1 MKKQLITFLAYFIIG
16 FLSANTIYAQT
27 PEGFMYQAEARNTE
41 GEPIEQ
47 ATLAV
52 KITIRSGYHGGY
64 VVWEGEHEV
73 TTDNY
78 GLFTLTVG
86 EGTGGAYKFTDID
99 WSENTYFLNVMIYDC
114 GAWVD
119 MGTTQFLSVPYA
131 LHAKTV
137 ENIIETDPLYS
148 ASEAVN
154 ITETDIRNLGNLS
167 GINTGDQDISDLATQ
182 AALEDTT
189 SAIRSSIPE
198 VTFYSVGDF
207 AQGGIVFWV
216 DESRQHGL
224 VCAKTDQS
232 METRW
237 HAGTKGSTQA
247 RGMGLF
253 SGEMNTAIIV
263 AAHLAIGDD
272 GDHYAARLCAW
283 ATINEGG
290 VIYGDWYLPSKDEL
304 ELMYKNRATIN
315 TTAIA
320 NGGSAFANTYY
331 WSSTEING
339 SNAWIKFFA
348 SGYQGSSNKGNLM
361 SVRAIRAF

>member
-1 MKKQLITFLAYFIIG
+1 M
-16 FLSANTIYAQT
+16 
-27 PEGFMYQAEARNTE
+27 
-41 GEPIEQ
+41 
-47 ATLAV
+47 
-52 KITIRSGYHGGY
+52 
-64 VVWEGEHEV
+64 
-73 TTDNY
+73 
-78 GLFTLTVG
+78 
-86 EGTGGAYKFTDID
+86 
-99 WSENTYFLNVMIYDC
+99 
-114 GAWVD
+114 
-119 MGTTQFLSVPYA
+119 
-131 LHAKTV
+131 
-137 ENIIETDPLYS
+137 
-148 ASEAVN
+148 
-154 ITETDIRNLGNLS
+154 S
-167 GINTGDQDISDLATQ
+167 GINTGDQDISGLATQ
-182 AALEDTT
+182 AALVDTT
-189 SAIRSSIPE
+189 SAIRSIIPE

-232 METRW
+232 TETRW

-253 SGEMNTAIIV
+253 SGEMNTAIIL
-263 AAHLAIGDD
+263 ASHAAIGDD

-304 ELMYKNRATIN
+304 ELMYRNRATIN